1 MSPTILERDRI
12 SWLLPTTEAMEKNR
26 KWAIGLTDCGMRP
39 RPFWPHRNGDRGQW
53 HPRSFERHR
62 IAQLGD
68 CVGANVQP
76 LERSTMDSDKLSG
89 PECGEMILTRNP
101 YHSRDSNSMFSS
113 EFKMMLP
120 NCSTTGS
127 SGLTVAGRKTARVA
141 APWHPVPFLEQKRC
155 SEGFFVQKGLVG
167 VICNGNTASETTMR
181 AAPIVL
187 RVRLTFDEL
196 DACDLIF
203 SPPTSVERSDCGTSP
218 HNGRARPAHS
228 RVHRSS
234 CRDMPPSTRRPPA
247 WIESDES
254 YAFRFLLPAESLDQ
268 NWP

>member
-1 MSPTILERDRI
+1 
-12 SWLLPTTEAMEKNR
+12 
-26 KWAIGLTDCGMRP
+26 
-39 RPFWPHRNGDRGQW
+39 
-53 HPRSFERHR
+53 
-62 IAQLGD
+62 
-68 CVGANVQP
+68 
-76 LERSTMDSDKLSG
+76 
-89 PECGEMILTRNP
+89 
-101 YHSRDSNSMFSS
+101 
-113 EFKMMLP
+113 MMLP
-120 NCSTTGS
+120 HCSTTGS
-127 SGLTVAGRKTARVA
+127 SGLTVPGRKTARVA

-203 SPPTSVERSDCGTSP
+203 SPPTSVGRSDCGTSP

-254 YAFRFLLPAESLDQ
+254 YAIRFLLPAESLDQ

>member
-1 MSPTILERDRI
+1 M
-12 SWLLPTTEAMEKNR
+12 A
-26 KWAIGLTDCGMRP
+26 
-39 RPFWPHRNGDRGQW
+39 
-53 HPRSFERHR
+53 PRS
-62 IAQLGD
+62 
-68 CVGANVQP
+68 V
-76 LERSTMDSDKLSG
+76 
-89 PECGEMILTRNP
+89 
-101 YHSRDSNSMFSS
+101 
-113 EFKMMLP
+113 
-120 NCSTTGS
+120 
-127 SGLTVAGRKTARVA
+127 
-141 APWHPVPFLEQKRC
+141 LEQKRC

-254 YAFRFLLPAESLDQ
+254 YAFRFLLPAESFLPRLGPLVIQAALFSCQSIPAFSWSVDRPSHLRHKPDKVLKP
-268 NWP
+268 NCLNHHFLRAPPYLC

>member
-1 MSPTILERDRI
+1 M
-12 SWLLPTTEAMEKNR
+12 A
-26 KWAIGLTDCGMRP
+26 
-39 RPFWPHRNGDRGQW
+39 
-53 HPRSFERHR
+53 PRS
-62 IAQLGD
+62 L
-68 CVGANVQP
+68 
-76 LERSTMDSDKLSG
+76 
-89 PECGEMILTRNP
+89 
-101 YHSRDSNSMFSS
+101 
-113 EFKMMLP
+113 
-120 NCSTTGS
+120 
-127 SGLTVAGRKTARVA
+127 
-141 APWHPVPFLEQKRC
+141 PFLEHKRC

-203 SPPTSVERSDCGTSP
+203 SPPTSVGRSDCGTSP
-218 HNGRARPAHS
+218 HTGRARPAHS

-268 NWP
+268 NWPYFGIPNVFWEAPTEHQSSRCGASSAEQCRSKQGRQSIAEPLAKSP